1 MRSGHRVALTFDAAN
16 VSDVRITALTEALIA
31 PAVLPRT
38 SLQHMLLLAIK
49 QFSLRLPFRSAAQI
63 AAGVSSGNSGQD
75 AGGGYQ
81 LTYLDDDML
90 IGRAVAL
97 GGSFIFTRSYGPP

>member
-1 MRSGHRVALTFDAAN
+1 MKPWQCGVVYRSAPMLPI
-16 VSDVRITALTEALIA
+16 IT
-31 PAVLPRT
+31 LPLPHC
-38 SLQHMLLLAIK
+38 S
-49 QFSLRLPFRSAAQI
+49 QFSLRFPFRSAAQL
-63 AAGVSSGNSGQD
+63 AASSGLGSMIGEPTGNRGS

-97 GGSFIFTRSYGPP
+97 GGSFIFTRAG